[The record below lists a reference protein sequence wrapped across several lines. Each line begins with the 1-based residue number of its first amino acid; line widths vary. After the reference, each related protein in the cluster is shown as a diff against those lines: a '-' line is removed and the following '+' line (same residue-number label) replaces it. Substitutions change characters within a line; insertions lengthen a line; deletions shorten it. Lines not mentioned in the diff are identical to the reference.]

1 MSLITRCPAC
11 GTMFKVVPDQ
21 LKISEGWVRCGHCT
35 EIFDASANLQA
46 DDVSSLGSSAIKV
59 DSQPQAAGDVF
70 SETESFASSLITE
83 FGEAVPSQ
91 APDSADLDAQAKAL
105 AEDPLDQPFALR
117 REDIAQP
124 EDLHVVAPPL
134 TPAASTSKSKL
145 DAQREPQPELEPE
158 PEVHDLNFVRQARR
172 KAFWSQP
179 MVRAIMLLALVALGL
194 LLLAQFA
201 VQERDR
207 LAAADPALRPLLS
220 KLCEPLNCS
229 VRAPRQIDAI
239 SIDSSSFSKLRGD
252 AYRLNLTLK
261 NQAAMEVAMPA
272 LELTLTDGQD
282 QALMRRV
289 LMPAELGSNAGVIA
303 ATSEWSG
310 SLALGV
316 ANGNGGR
323 IAGYRLLAFYP

>member
-46 DDVSSLGSSAIKV
+46 KAVPDLRSNALSA
-59 DSQPQAAGDVF
+59 DPQPQASRDVL
-70 SETESFASSLITE
+70 SKTETFAPSVSTD
-83 FGEAVPSQ
+83 FGEGQPSQ
-91 APDSADLDAQAKAL
+91 APDTGDLDAEARDL
-105 AEDPLDQPFALR
+105 MEDPLDRPFALR

-124 EDLHVVAPPL
+124 EDRHPVDASVAP
-134 TPAASTSKSKL
+134 TSG
-145 DAQREPQPELEPE
+145 PQPKPKFEAQPEPE
-158 PEVHDLNFVRQARR
+158 PELHDLNFVRQARR

-179 MVRAIMLLALVALGL
+179 LVRAAMLLAGVALTL

-207 LAAADPALRPLLS
+207 LAAADPALRPLLAR
-220 KLCEPLNCS
+220 LCEPLKCS

-239 SIDSSSFSKLRGD
+239 SIDSTSYNKLRGE
-252 AYRLNLTLK
+252 AFRLNLTLK
-261 NQAAMEVAMPA
+261 NQAPMEVAMPA

-282 QALMRRV
+282 QPVMRRV

-310 SLALGV
+310 SVALGV
-316 ANGNGGR
+316 ANGTGGR